1 MRCAAHAN
9 LFFVFADTAWPS
21 PRGYLGTQ
29 PERTALR
36 QPKEHPMRII
46 LGIVIVTILVAVA
59 WSVEPTTAN
68 QRPNRAIDPVGMML
82 TTKNLPATECDR
94 C

>member
-1 MRCAAHAN
+1 
-9 LFFVFADTAWPS
+9 
-21 PRGYLGTQ
+21 
-29 PERTALR
+29 
-36 QPKEHPMRII
+36 MRII

-68 QRPNRAIDPVGMML
+68 QRLNRAIDPVGMML

>member
-1 MRCAAHAN
+1 
-9 LFFVFADTAWPS
+9 
-21 PRGYLGTQ
+21 
-29 PERTALR
+29 
-36 QPKEHPMRII
+36 MRII

-82 TTKNLPATECDR
+82 TTKTCLQRNATGASELHLPHKEAFQIKAPEGFRGFISPTR
-94 C
+94 